1 MNNLQSNINNYINF
15 CESQKRLDSKTI
27 KAYKIDLRQFT
38 NHCVSIAEPSEITPN
53 LLEDYISYLHKNF
66 KPKTV
71 KRKIASLKALL
82 HYFEYKNVITYNP
95 FNKLYIKFKEP
106 SILPKVIPLPTIE
119 KLLAVIYKQ
128 QLDGKTSFIKQN
140 AIRDA
145 AVCELLFA
153 TGIRISELC
162 SLHSD
167 DVDLNNGKIKIYGKG
182 SKERIIQIGN
192 VATMQSLIKYQS
204 EFSDKIFLNGYFF
217 INSNNKPLSDQAVRR
232 MLVKYSKLAYINI
245 HITPHM
251 FRHTFAT
258 SLLDADVDIRYI
270 QEMLGH
276 SSINVTEIYTH
287 VAIEKQGT
295 ILKEKHPRKAMNI
308 HIPSV

>member
-1 MNNLQSNINNYINF
+1 MKY
-15 CESQKRLDSKTI
+15 
-27 KAYKIDLRQFT
+27 
-38 NHCVSIAEPSEITPN
+38 
-53 LLEDYISYLHKNF
+53 
-66 KPKTV
+66 
-71 KRKIASLKALL
+71 
-82 HYFEYKNVITYNP
+82 YFEYKNIITYNP

-204 EFSDKIFLNGYFF
+204 EFSDKIFFMDCNF
-217 INSNNKPLSDQAVRR
+217 
-232 MLVKYSKLAYINI
+232 
-245 HITPHM
+245 
-251 FRHTFAT
+251 
-258 SLLDADVDIRYI
+258 
-270 QEMLGH
+270 
-276 SSINVTEIYTH
+276 
-287 VAIEKQGT
+287 
-295 ILKEKHPRKAMNI
+295 
-308 HIPSV
+308 

>member
-1 MNNLQSNINNYINF
+1 MNNLQSNINDYLNF
-15 CESQKRLDSKTI
+15 CESQKRLDAKTL
-27 KAYKIDLRQFT
+27 KAYKIDLKQFT
-38 NHCVSIAEPSEITPN
+38 SYISISEPSEITPK
-53 LLEDYISYLHKNF
+53 LLENYISYLHKNF

-71 KRKIASLKALL
+71 KRKIASTKALL
-82 HYFEYKNVITYNP
+82 HYFEYKDIITYNP

-106 SILPKVIPLPTIE
+106 AILPKVIPLHTIE
-119 KLLAVIYKQ
+119 KLLSVIYKQ
-128 QLDGKTSFIKQN
+128 QIDGKTSIKRLN

-162 SLHSD
+162 SLQNN
-167 DVDLNNGKIKIYGKG
+167 DVDLHNHKIKIYGKG
-182 SKERIIQIGN
+182 SKERILQLGN
-192 VATMQSLIKYQS
+192 TATLQSLIKYKTG
-204 EFSDKIFLNGYFF
+204 FSDKISSSGFFFVNNNGTH
-217 INSNNKPLSDQAVRR
+217 LSDQAVRR
-232 MLVKYSKLAYINI
+232 MLIKYSKLAYIDM

-258 SLLDADVDIRYI
+258 CLLDADVDIRYI

-287 VAIEKQGT
+287 VAVEKQGN
-295 ILKEKHPRKAMNI
+295 ILKEKHPRRAMNI
-308 HIPSV
+308 NTHFN

>member
-1 MNNLQSNINNYINF
+1 MNNLQSNINDYLNY
-15 CESQKRLDSKTI
+15 CTSQKRLDTKTL
-27 KAYKIDLRQFT
+27 KAYRIDLKQFT
-38 NHCVSIAEPSEITPN
+38 DFIPSTEPSEITPN
-53 LLEDYISYLHKNF
+53 LLENYISFLHNNF

-71 KRKIASLKALL
+71 KRKIASLKALF
-82 HYFEYKNVITYNP
+82 HYFEYKDIIEYNP

-106 SILPKVIPLPTIE
+106 VILPKVIPLSTIE
-119 KLLAVIYKQ
+119 RLLSTIYNQ
-128 QLDGKTSFIKQN
+128 QINGNTFNKKHNS
-140 AIRDA
+140 IRDA

-162 SLHSD
+162 SLHD
-167 DVDLNNGKIKIYGKG
+167 NDIDLQNGIIKIYGKG
-182 SKERIIQIGN
+182 SKERVLQIGN
-192 VATMQSLIKYQS
+192 NATLKALTRYKS
-204 EFSDKIFLNGYFF
+204 EFSDKINACDFF
-217 INSNNKPLSDQAVRR
+217 FVNNNSTPLSAQAVRR
-232 MLVKYSKLAYINI
+232 MLNKYTKLANINM

-258 SLLDADVDIRYI
+258 CLLNADVDIRYI

-295 ILKEKHPRKAMNI
+295 ILKEKHPRKFLNI
-308 HIPSV
+308 TY